1 MIRRSALAIV
11 ALLFT
16 GCDGFKEAMTA
27 HVDVVARAASQEL
40 SVTHLADVLGNSRA
54 PLTPEIARAVTELW
68 VNYQLLGYAAAN
80 GDSLNDPKVVDEAM
94 WSVISSTRS
103 AKLYDEVSKNW
114 VTDAGSEAKYA
125 QGEVLA
131 ARHILFRVPPTA
143 TPAAKAA
150 IRSKAE
156 GLRAQATSANFAQL
170 AQANSED
177 PGSAPRGGDL
187 GVFRRGD
194 MVPAFEQAIVSLRPG
209 EISRVIETQ
218 FGLHIIRRS
227 DYAEAKPQVDRAANQ
242 EQFQRAES
250 LYVANL
256 EQTGKVVVKP
266 SAGAAVKSGLKAI
279 DDNRDNGTVVATST
293 AGDLTVGRV
302 LRWVEAYP
310 ARAGVPQQLA
320 AAPDSLVG
328 KFVRSIARNE
338 LVLKQADSAKV
349 QLDTAE
355 LNAIRRA
362 FLQFAP
368 GAWNSLGVA
377 PRMLAD
383 SASNEKERE
392 RLAGR
397 RVDAYFERLVKGEVP
412 FVEVPPQLASALRQE
427 YESKVY
433 PAGLERAVERATKV
447 RAAAD
452 SAQKASQPA
461 SAVPMPQQPPAPQPP
476 PAPAPAP
483 PRP

>member
-1 MIRRSALAIV
+1 MIRRSTLALAAV
-11 ALLFT
+11 LLT

-27 HVDVVARAASQEL
+27 HVDVVARAGSQEL

-54 PLTPEIARAVTELW
+54 PLSPDVARAATELW
-68 VNYQLLGYAAAN
+68 VNYQLLGHAAAN
-80 GDSLNDPKVVDEAM
+80 GDSLNDPKLVDDAM

-103 AKLYDEVSKNW
+103 SKLYDQISKNW
-114 VTDAGSEAKYA
+114 VTDAGSEARYA
-125 QGEVLA
+125 QGDVLA
-131 ARHILFRVPPTA
+131 ARHILLKVPPAA

-150 IRSKAE
+150 LRSKAE
-156 GLRAQATSANFAQL
+156 GLRAQATTANFAQL

-194 MVPAFEQAIVSLRPG
+194 MVPAFEQAILALRPG
-209 EISRVIETQ
+209 QISSVIETQ

-227 DYAEAKPQVDRAANQ
+227 EYAEAKPQVDRAANQ
-242 EQFQRAES
+242 VQFQRAES

-266 SAGAAVKSGLKAI
+266 NAGAAIKSGLKAM
-279 DDNRDNGTVVATST
+279 DDNRDNRTVVATST

-310 ARAGVPQQLA
+310 AQASVPQQLA
-320 AAPDSLVG
+320 AAPDSLIG

-349 QLDTAE
+349 ELDSAE

-362 FLQFAP
+362 FQALAP
-368 GAWNSLGVA
+368 GAWNGLGVV

-383 SASNEKERE
+383 SAATETERE

-397 RVDAYFERLVKGEVP
+397 RVDAYFERLVKGEMP

-427 YESKVY
+427 YKYKVY
-433 PAGLERAVERATKV
+433 PAGLDRAVERAGKV

-461 SAVPMPQQPPAPQPP
+461 SAVPMPQTPAPETPA
-476 PAPAPAP
+476 APAPAP